1 MTDRRDDDFRVRPSA
16 PKNRGKGQGQSFVSK
31 VLKQAGK
38 ASSGKSAVRCP
49 GTSGS
54 GQRAGQRPG
63 ARLGR
68 GHTAARFAGAKLTP
82 MSRRVTIKTMLVNQ
96 RNASPQSLAKHLR
109 YIERDGAGRD
119 GEPGRAYGPQ
129 TDEADLDAFKDRAA
143 DDRHHFRFI
152 VSPEDGAELDDL
164 RTYTRHLVNRME
176 ADLGTRLDW
185 VAVDHWNTDNPHT
198 HLIVRGRDDT
208 GKDLIIAGDYIA
220 HGFRHRAA
228 ELATEWLGPRT
239 ELEIQQTLQ
248 REVEQERWTSLDRT
262 LQREAGDD
270 GRVQIERF
278 NEPALQRKRL
288 LLIGRLQR
296 LQRLGLADETQPGTW
311 AIHADAEQTL
321 RALGER
327 GDIIRTMQRAMSGQ
341 PRELAVFEPAGD
353 ARTVIGRVAAK
364 GLADELHDRG
374 YLVIDGVDG
383 KAHYVALN
391 ARDELANYP
400 TGAVVE
406 VKGAADVRAADKNI
420 AALASDGLYR
430 ADHHLA
436 IEQDRATPGRDPQEV
451 VAAHVR
457 RLEALRRAGI
467 AERVAEGLWKV
478 PDDLADRGRQYDAQR
493 LGGVAVELK
502 SHLPIERQA
511 RVIGATW
518 LDQQLI
524 GGGRGLGDLGFGGD
538 AKQAMQQRAD
548 FLEEQG
554 LAQRRG
560 QRVILARNLLG
571 TLRNRELA
579 QAAKDI
585 AAETGLEHRPVADA
599 QRVAGIYR
607 RSVMLASGRYAML
620 DDGMGFSLVPW
631 RPMIEQRLGQ
641 QIAATVR
648 GGAFTW
654 EVGRQ
659 RGPSVG

>member
-38 ASSGKSAVRCP
+38 ASSGKSAVRRP
-49 GTSGS
+49 GAAGT
-54 GQRAGQRPG
+54 GQRPG
-63 ARLGR
+63 SRLGR

-82 MSRRVTIKTMLVNQ
+82 LSRRVTIKTLLVNHQ
-96 RNASPQSLAKHLR
+96 RASPQSLAKHLR

-129 TDEADLDAFKDRAA
+129 ADEADLDAFKERCA

-239 ELEIQQTLQ
+239 ELEIQKTLG

-262 LQREAGDD
+262 LQREAGED
-270 GRVQIERF
+270 GRVQVERL
-278 NEPALQRKRL
+278 NEPRLQRQRL

-296 LQRLGLADETQPGTW
+296 LQRLGLADEVQPGTW
-311 AIHADAEQTL
+311 AVHTDAEKTL

-341 PRELAVFEPAGD
+341 PRELSVFEPGD
-353 ARTVIGRVAAK
+353 DGRTVIGRVAAK
-364 GLADELHDRG
+364 GLADELRDRG

-406 VKGAADVRAADKNI
+406 VKGSADVRAADKNI

-436 IEQDRATPGRDPQEV
+436 IEQGRATPGRDPQEV

-467 AERVAEGLWKV
+467 VERVAEGLWKV
-478 PDDLADRGRQYDAQR
+478 PDDLAERGRQYDAQR

-524 GGGRGLGDLGFGGD
+524 GGGSGLGDLGFGGD
-538 AKQAMQQRAD
+538 ARQAMQQRAD

-571 TLRNRELA
+571 TLRNRELV

-585 AAETGLEHRPVADA
+585 AAETGLEHRPVADG

-607 RSVMLASGRYAML
+607 RSVMLASGRYAVL

-631 RPMIEQRLGQ
+631 RPVIEQRLGQ
-641 QIAATVR
+641 PLAATMR
-648 GGAFTW
+648 GSGVSW
-654 EVGRQ
+654 ELGRQ
-659 RGPSVG
+659 RGLGVA

>member
-1 MTDRRDDDFRVRPSA
+1 
-16 PKNRGKGQGQSFVSK
+16 
-31 VLKQAGK
+31 
-38 ASSGKSAVRCP
+38 ASGGKSAVRRP
-49 GTSGS
+49 VAGGS
-54 GQRAGQRPG
+54 GQHAGQRPG
-63 ARLGR
+63 SRLGR

-82 MSRRVTIKTMLVNQ
+82 MSRRVTVKTLLVNQ

-129 TDEADLDAFKDRAA
+129 TDHADLDAFKERCQ

-164 RTYTRHLVNRME
+164 RTYTRHLMNRME

-208 GKDLIIAGDYIA
+208 GRDLVIAGDYIA

-239 ELEIQQTLQ
+239 ELEIQQTWQ
-248 REVEQERWTSLDRT
+248 REVKQERWTSLDRT
-262 LQREAGDD
+262 LQREVGEDD
-270 GRVQIERF
+270 RVRIERF
-278 NEPALQRKRL
+278 NEPTLQRQRL

-296 LQRLGLADETQPGTW
+296 LQRLGLADEVQPSTW
-311 AIHADAEQTL
+311 AIHADAEKTL

-341 PRELAVFEPAGD
+341 PRELAVFEPADDG
-353 ARTVIGRVAAK
+353 RTLVGRVAAK

-391 ARDELANYP
+391 ARDELASYP

-406 VKGAADVRAADKNI
+406 VRGSAEVRAADKNI

-430 ADHHLA
+430 TDHHLA
-436 IEQDRATPGRDPQEV
+436 IEQGRAKPGRDPQEV

-467 AERVAEGLWKV
+467 VERVAEGLWKV
-478 PDDLADRGRQYDAQR
+478 PDDLSERGRQYDAQR
-493 LGGVAVELK
+493 LGGVAVDLK

-538 AKQAMQQRAD
+538 AKQALQQRAD

-560 QRVILARNLLG
+560 QRVILSRNLLE

-579 QAAKDI
+579 QAAQHI
-585 AAETGLEHRPVADA
+585 AADSGLEHRHVTDG

-607 RSVMLASGRYAML
+607 RSVILASGRYALL

-631 RPMIEQRLGQ
+631 RPIIEPRLGQ

-648 GGAFTW
+648 GGGVSW

-659 RGPSVG
+659 RGPGIG